1 MTLSFSWATNANFS
15 TGPDAGTPTKVDPAS
30 TANGFVNGTIAAA
43 QHINFL
49 FNGLSTELVKAID
62 GVNGGTYTLGSVL
75 RFEGADVQ
83 IAADLEVVNGG
94 EINVQAGGL
103 INITGDIQ
111 VKSSGDINVESGGD
125 INVESGGD
133 IHLVSGAGLELDPGA
148 VFLLEGT
155 QNVTGQINL
164 LSGADL
170 DLASGSTLTNGG
182 AITTSTGAT
191 LTVDSGGFLT
201 INGLQ
206 TVNGSIDVNAGGSI
220 TIEDQNDLLINSDA
234 VNVRLCMTPTWI
246 ETATGLTWDRTAAS
260 PGGALIQTQVDATA
274 QYIAMF
280 PLALPPGDDI
290 TAVTVMLHGTI
301 GSAGS
306 HADLPGLMPQVALIS
321 VDAAGTQTTISAA
334 AAPNDGVDAS
344 ASQAAYDANHTVI
357 WAPASTLTVS
367 GSNAY
372 YVLVLG
378 EAGSDSQANSLG
390 IRSITVS
397 AVARSFRGTG
407 SSNAHI

>member
-1 MTLSFSWATNANFS
+1 MTLAFSWATNSLYS
-15 TGPDAGTPTKVDPAS
+15 TGPDVGSSTKVDPAS
-30 TANGFVNGTIAAA
+30 TANGFINGTIAAA
-43 QHINFL
+43 QHVNFL
-49 FNGLSTELVKAID
+49 FNGLATELVKAID
-62 GVNGGTYTLGSVL
+62 GVNGGTYTLASPL

-83 IAADLEVVNGG
+83 IAADLEVVSGG
-94 EINVQAGGL
+94 EINVQAGGI

-111 VKSSGDINVESGGD
+111 VKNAGD

-133 IHLVSGAGLELDPGA
+133 IHLVSGAGLELDSGA

-155 QNVTGQINL
+155 QNVAATGV
-164 LSGADL
+164 LSLETAGAQML
-170 DLASGSTLTNGG
+170 VKAGTFIS
-182 AITTSTGAT
+182 IE
-191 LTVDSGGFLT
+191 SGGSIEVAGIVN
-201 INGLQ
+201 INSGGVQ
-206 TVNGSIDVNAGGSI
+206 NVNSGGRIDIESGGSIDVHAGGSI
-220 TIEDQNDLLINSDA
+220 TIEDQNDLLINDDA
-234 VNVRLCMTPTWI
+234 VNVRLCMTPAWI
-246 ETATGLTWDRTAAS
+246 ESAGGAVTWDRTAAA
-260 PGGALIQTQVDATA
+260 PGGALIQTQVDAAA

-290 TAVTVMLHGTI
+290 VAVTVILHGTI

-306 HADLPGLMPQVALIS
+306 HSDLPGQMPRVALIS

-334 AAPNDGVDAS
+334 ASPNDGTDQS
-344 ASQAAYDANHTVI
+344 ANQAAYDANHTLT

-407 SSNAHI
+407 SSNIVP

>member
-1 MTLSFSWATNANFS
+1 MTLSFSWATNTNYSA
-15 TGPDAGTPTKVDPAS
+15 GPDAGSSTKVDPAS
-30 TANGFVNGTIAAA
+30 TANGFINGTIAAA

-49 FNGLSTELVKAID
+49 FNGLATELVKAVD

-83 IAADLEVVNGG
+83 IAADLEVVSGG
-94 EINVQAGGL
+94 EINVQSGGL

-111 VKSSGDINVESGGD
+111 VKSGGD
-125 INVESGGD
+125 VNVESGGD

-148 VFLLEGT
+148 VLLVEGDID
-155 QNVTGQINL
+155 VASGGDIN
-164 LSGADL
+164 
-170 DLASGSTLTNGG
+170 LASGAEINVNSGG
-182 AITTSTGAT
+182 AVVLG
-191 LTVDSGGFLT
+191 SGGAV
-201 INGLQ
+201 
-206 TVNGSIDVNAGGSI
+206 TVGGGGTIDVSGDVNIASGGDLNVASGGDIVVAAGGLV

-234 VNVRLCMTPTWI
+234 VNARLSLTPTWI
-246 ETATGLTWDRTAAS
+246 EVATGPTWDRTASS

-280 PLALPPGDDI
+280 PVVLPPGDDI
-290 TAVTVMLHGTI
+290 LAVTTVLHGTI
-301 GSAGS
+301 GSAGA
-306 HADLPGLMPQVALIS
+306 HADLPGLMPQIALVS
-321 VDAAGTQTTISAA
+321 VDAAGTQTTIDTVTDS
-334 AAPNDGVDAS
+334 S
-344 ASQAAYDANHTVI
+344 ASVGAYDANHSVVLALG
-357 WAPASTLTVS
+357 APETVS

-407 SSNAHI
+407 SSNILP